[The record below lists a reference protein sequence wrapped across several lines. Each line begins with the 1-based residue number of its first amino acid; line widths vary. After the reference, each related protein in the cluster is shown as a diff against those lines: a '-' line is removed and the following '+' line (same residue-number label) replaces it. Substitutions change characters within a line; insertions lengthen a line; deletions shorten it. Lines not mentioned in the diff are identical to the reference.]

1 MQLMPKHAIVREPSN
16 SYAYCIS
23 RHPMRHTIDL
33 SLARRQHEKYCRIL
47 SELGL
52 EIIHLPR
59 DDLHPDSCFVEDN
72 AVIYGGKALICRTA
86 KKSRRGEEEAVLE
99 F

>member
-1 MQLMPKHAIVREPSN
+1 
-16 SYAYCIS
+16 
-23 RHPMRHTIDL
+23 MRHTIDL